1 MRDRSDT
8 NPFRLRDAAVY
19 VGLSLVF
26 IWVLSFLP
34 TGWLE
39 KLTAETC
46 NHCLRIFSLDSAW
59 SFQTGK
65 AYLSLTGSARDVSVT
80 IIRECTAINVFSI
93 VVGLILPLYTSSVAK
108 KASAIAVSGILLFLM
123 NVSRIALTVYLTGY
137 DVPPFSWFLRNPTLE
152 TYHYPVSF
160 FYGVVGVAV
169 LILVLSRWIIPELGD
184 TLLRITE
191 LVYRIKG

>member
-1 MRDRSDT
+1 MRGQSD
-8 NPFRLRDAAVY
+8 NDPLRFRDAAVY
-19 VGLSLVF
+19 VGLSLAF
-26 IWVLSFLP
+26 IWALSLLP

-39 KLTAETC
+39 KLTAEAC
-46 NHCLRIFSLDSAW
+46 CLCLRMFGLDSTW
-59 SFQTGK
+59 GLQNGD
-65 AYLSLTGSARDVSVT
+65 AYLSLTGGARDVSVT

-93 VVGLILPLYTSSVAK
+93 VVGLVLPLYASPVTR
-108 KASAIAVSGILLFLM
+108 KASAVAASGILLFLM

-137 DVPPFSWFLRNPTLE
+137 DVPPFSWFLRDPTLE

-169 LILVLSRWIIPELGD
+169 LILVLSRWVIPELGA
-184 TLLRITE
+184 TLVGITE

>member
-1 MRDRSDT
+1 MRGQSEN
-8 NPFRLRDAAVY
+8 NPLRFRDAAVY
-19 VGLSLVF
+19 VGLSLAF
-26 IWVLSFLP
+26 IWVLSLLP

-39 KLTAETC
+39 KLTAEAC
-46 NHCLRIFSLDSAW
+46 NHCLRMFGLDSSW
-59 SFQTGK
+59 SLQNGE
-65 AYLSLTGSARDVSVT
+65 AYLSLTGGARDVSVT

-93 VVGLILPLYTSSVAK
+93 VVGLILPLYTSPVAK
-108 KASAIAVSGILLFLM
+108 KASAIAASGILLFLM
-123 NVSRIALTVYLTGY
+123 NVSRIAFTVYLTGY

-184 TLLRITE
+184 TLLGITE